1 MALAA
6 VNIGQASVH
15 GIWAYQG
22 SKPFIDNGRL
32 YSSMGDRTQSVD
44 PKTGKA
50 IWTRTLHD
58 DKKTSVMEGVL
69 TPPSIVNG
77 KAFVGTASGEV
88 YALSARTGEILWKVG
103 IGEPISFQPT
113 VAKGRVYVA
122 TNQGSLLC
130 LNTGDDRDDG
140 WLMWGATAA
149 HNGLPTR

>member
-1 MALAA
+1 M
-6 VNIGQASVH
+6 
-15 GIWAYQG
+15 
-22 SKPFIDNGRL
+22 
-32 YSSMGDRTQSVD
+32 
-44 PKTGKA
+44 
-50 IWTRTLHD
+50 
-58 DKKTSVMEGVL
+58 
-69 TPPSIVNG
+69 
-77 KAFVGTASGEV
+77 GTALGEV
-88 YALSARTGEILWKVG
+88 YALSAQTCEILWKVA